1 MLSRMREEVAG
12 MEAGHFASDAMAKD
26 LGPMFDQALGV
37 NTLGGNMCACMC
49 MLKLPGHV
57 SGTPCAR

>member
-12 MEAGHFASDAMAKD
+12 MEAGPCTSDAMAKD

-37 NTLGGNMCACMC
+37 NTVGGNMY
-49 MLKLPGHV
+49 LYVHV
-57 SGTPCAR
+57 EVTWSC